1 MNPVALEQR
10 IVRFRRTLPGELLWV
25 VALTLLL
32 VRGPISAVF
41 TLYSGVSG
49 SDFEIFYESARVWLA
64 GGSAY
69 PAHTTGPN
77 LTVPH
82 LMPVFGLLAMLPLPW
97 AITAWL
103 LLNAAGAWLAWRL
116 IRQTLGL
123 QVPTNVGIL
132 ALVLALA
139 SLPSLQQIRYGQVG
153 WVLLPV
159 VTAAWVMAREGRPVG
174 SAALMGALIT
184 VKPFFGLW
192 LAYYVVRGHWKAVL
206 VATAVA
212 GTIVLASIG
221 LQGAEMWWHWKA
233 LALRDWYGQH
243 DNASVMGVLARTL
256 GHHPAT
262 WVWGLACL
270 PVLAVASWSL
280 MRQPRSV
287 DRDWLVVSGAAL
299 LPAPIGRSARLRVG
313 ELVFAVGHPWGD
325 PWIVTAGVVSAL
337 GPLPG
342 SGPEVARSYI
352 RSDVRLAPGNSGG
365 PLLDARGEV
374 VGVNAMVIGGD
385 LAVAIP
391 IDVVSRWLGASR

>member
-82 LMPVFGLLAMLPLPW
+82 LMPVFGLLGMLPLPG

-153 WVLLPV
+153 WVLMPV

-212 GTIVLASIG
+212 GTIVLTSIG
-221 LQGAEMWWHWKA
+221 LQGAEMWWQWKA

-262 WVWGLACL
+262 WVWVLACL
-270 PVLAVASWSL
+270 PVLAVAAWSL

-299 LPAPIGRSARLRVG
+299 LLSPIGWRYYACFL
-313 ELVFAVGHPWGD
+313 
-325 PWIVTAGVVSAL
+325 L
-337 GPLPG
+337 GPILATLQWHQWPVRHLAALAAFAFIPALYPTETPSKYVLPA
-342 SGPEVARSYI
+342 SAIARATLSSVACWTLLWVWISMTRTPKPSTVPE
-352 RSDVRLAPGNSGG
+352 
-365 PLLDARGEV
+365 
-374 VGVNAMVIGGD
+374 
-385 LAVAIP
+385 
-391 IDVVSRWLGASR
+391 GAWAGRVE